1 MSFNTVKTF
10 LSSWNRDIKP
20 LLLSLTMLGLT
31 VSNSGFAKTIRVDS
45 DAKGDVAYANEQPIR
60 FDKDTI
66 STTFSGTLSPK
77 QNEQW
82 YHFDATS
89 WQYVV
94 INIAPLAGTPETA
107 NVGVLYT
114 PKGKQEGTKGGIIYQ
129 GCLAETGTYRL
140 RIARN
145 LMATLGQ
152 TAGYRVEMVILP
164 KYASESLCEYL

>member
-1 MSFNTVKTF
+1 MSFNDVEFYLVPRMSYKHSLF
-10 LSSWNRDIKP
+10 LSLI
-20 LLLSLTMLGLT
+20 MVGLV
-31 VSNSGFAKTIRVDS
+31 VSNSAFAKTVRIDS
-45 DAKGDVAYANEQPIR
+45 DIKKNVAYANEQPIH
-60 FDKDTI
+60 FDKNTI
-66 STTFSGTLSPK
+66 STTFSGSLPPK
-77 QNEQW
+77 QNEHW
-82 YHFDATS
+82 YYFDAAS
-89 WQYVV
+89 WQYLV

-114 PKGKQEGTKGGIIYQ
+114 PKGKQDGTKGGIIYQ